1 MFIIMS
7 THKKEVTI
15 LIFAKKA
22 LLQNGWVEN
31 VRICVEHGS
40 ISSITID
47 TKPLPSDASV
57 DTLLPALSNLHSH
70 SFQRAMAGMTEFRAA
85 GRDSFWTWR
94 ELMYRFVNR
103 ITPDQMQAIA
113 ALVFME
119 MQEAG
124 YAAVGEF
131 HYVHH
136 QSGGAPYDDIAEL
149 SNQIYAAAKITGIGL
164 THLPVLYTYGGAGEA
179 PLAAGQLRFGN
190 SVDRYFQLL
199 DCARDRLKQLPIDAR
214 IGMAPHSLRATSPS
228 DLKIALAQ
236 YNAGPVHIH
245 IAEQPKEVTDIQAWL
260 GARPIEW
267 LLHNANVNSNWCLI
281 HATHMTDDETKAM
294 AKSGAVAGLCPITE
308 ANLGDG
314 PFNGPAY
321 LNAGGAFGVG
331 SDSNVN
337 ISLTEELRTLEYSQ
351 RLRDV
356 ARNVL
361 VVSGG
366 SIGSTIYKSAALGGA
381 RALDRNS
388 GEIAMGKL
396 ADLVAI
402 DSTSPALCALTANQ
416 ILDGLVFAAKDN
428 VVTDV
433 WSAGRH
439 SVKEGQHIQRQRI
452 TKNYRAAIAQ
462 LLAST

>member
-1 MFIIMS
+1 
-7 THKKEVTI
+7 
-15 LIFAKKA
+15 LIFAKRA
-22 LLQNGWVEN
+22 LLQSGWAEN
-31 VRICVEHGS
+31 VRVCVEHGS
-40 ISSITID
+40 ISMITIN
-47 TKPLPSDASV
+47 TKPEPSDASV

-94 ELMYRFVNR
+94 ELMYRFLNR
-103 ITPDQMQAIA
+103 ITPDQMQSIA

-119 MQEAG
+119 MQEVG

-136 QSGGAPYDDIAEL
+136 ESGGAPYGDIAEL
-149 SNQIYAAAKITGIGL
+149 SNQIYAAANTTGIGL

-179 PLAAGQLRFGN
+179 PLTTGQLRFGN
-190 SVDRYFQLL
+190 NLDRYFKLL
-199 DCARDRLKQLPIDAR
+199 NRARDGLNHLPADAR
-214 IGMAPHSLRATSPS
+214 IGIAPHSLRATSPK
-228 DLKIALAQ
+228 DLKAVLAQ
-236 YNAGPVHIH
+236 HKTGPIHIH
-245 IAEQPKEVTDIQAWL
+245 VAEQPKEVTDIQAWL
-260 GARPIEW
+260 GARPVEW
-267 LLHNANVNSNWCLI
+267 LLQNADVNSNWCLV
-281 HATHMTDDETKAM
+281 HATHMTNDETTAM
-294 AKSGAVAGLCPITE
+294 AKSGAVTGLCPITE

-314 PFNGPAY
+314 PFNGPTY
-321 LNAGGAFGVG
+321 LSAGGAFGVG

-361 VVSGG
+361 VVGEG
-366 SIGSTIYKSAALGGA
+366 SIGSTIYKGAALGGA
-381 RALDRNS
+381 QALDRNA
-388 GEIAMGKL
+388 GEIATGKL

-402 DSTSPALCALTANQ
+402 DSTYPALCALTSNQ
-416 ILDGLVFAAKDN
+416 LLDGLVFAAKDN

-439 SVKEGQHIQRQRI
+439 SVKGGQHIQRQTI
-452 TKNYRAAIAQ
+452 IKNYRAAIAQ
-462 LLAST
+462 LVASA

>member
-1 MFIIMS
+1 
-7 THKKEVTI
+7 
-15 LIFAKKA
+15 LIFAKRA
-22 LLQNGWVEN
+22 LLQNGWAEN
-31 VRICVEHGS
+31 VRVSVEHGS
-40 ISSITID
+40 ISSIAIN
-47 TKPLPSDASV
+47 TKPLPTDASV

-103 ITPDQMQAIA
+103 ITPEQMQAIA

-149 SNQIYAAAKITGIGL
+149 SNQIYAAAKTTGIGL

-179 PLAAGQLRFGN
+179 PLAKGQLRFNN
-190 SVDRYFQLL
+190 SVERYFQLV
-199 DCARDRLKQLPIDAR
+199 DRARNGLKQLPNDAR

-228 DLKIALAQ
+228 DLKTALAQ
-236 YNAGPVHIH
+236 HKAGPIHIH
-245 IAEQPKEVTDIQAWL
+245 IAEQPKEVADIQTWL
-260 GARPIEW
+260 GARPVEW
-267 LLHNANVNSNWCLI
+267 LLQNADVNSNWCLI
-281 HATHMTDDETKAM
+281 HATHMTDEETIAM

-308 ANLGDG
+308 SNLGDG
-314 PFNGPAY
+314 PFNGPTY

-361 VVSGG
+361 VVGEG
-366 SIGSTIYKSAALGGA
+366 SVGSTIYKGAALGGA
-381 RALDRNS
+381 RALERNA
-388 GEIAMGKL
+388 GEITTGKL

-402 DSTSPALCALTANQ
+402 DSTSSALCALPLDQ
-416 ILDGLVFAAKDN
+416 LLDGLVFAAKDN

-439 SVKEGQHIQRQRI
+439 SVKGGQHIQRQTI

-462 LLAST
+462 LLALA

>member
-1 MFIIMS
+1 M
-7 THKKEVTI
+7 I
-15 LIFAKKA
+15 LIFAKRA
-22 LLQNGWVEN
+22 LLPKGWSEN
-31 VRICVEHGS
+31 VRVCVEHGS
-40 ISSITID
+40 ISEIATN
-47 TKPLPSDASV
+47 TKPMPSDANV

-136 QSGGAPYDDIAEL
+136 QTCGAPYDDIAEL
-149 SNQIYAAAKITGIGL
+149 SNQIYAAAKTTGIGL

-179 PLAAGQLRFGN
+179 PLANGQLRFGN
-190 SVDRYFQLL
+190 SVDQYFQLL
-199 DCARDRLKQLPIDAR
+199 NSAQDGLKYLPNDAR

-228 DLKIALAQ
+228 DLKAALSERKS
-236 YNAGPVHIH
+236 GPIHIH
-245 IAEQPKEVTDIQAWL
+245 IAEQPKEVSDIQAWL
-260 GARPIEW
+260 GARPVEW
-267 LLHNANVNSNWCLI
+267 LLQNTDVNSKWCLI
-281 HATHMTDDETKAM
+281 HATHMTDAETIAL

-314 PFNGPAY
+314 PFNGPTY

-331 SDSNVN
+331 SDSNLN

-356 ARNVL
+356 ARNIL
-361 VVSGG
+361 VVGEG
-366 SIGSTIYKSAALGGA
+366 SVGSTIYNGAAHGGAQALG
-381 RALDRNS
+381 RNA
-388 GEIAMGKL
+388 GEIAVGKL

-402 DSTSPALCALTANQ
+402 NTNCPALCALKPDQ
-416 ILDGLVFAAKDN
+416 LLDGLVFAAKDN

-439 SVKEGQHIQRQRI
+439 SVKHGEHIQRQHI
-452 TKNYRAAIAQ
+452 IKNYCTSIAQ
-462 LLAST
+462 LLASA

>member
-1 MFIIMS
+1 
-7 THKKEVTI
+7 
-15 LIFAKKA
+15 LIFAKRA
-22 LLQNGWVEN
+22 LLQNGWAEN
-31 VRICVEHGS
+31 VRVCVEHGS
-40 ISSITID
+40 ISVITIN
-47 TKPLPSDASV
+47 TKPEPSDASV

-136 QSGGAPYDDIAEL
+136 QSGGAPYNDIAEL
-149 SNQIYAAAKITGIGL
+149 SNQIYAAAQTTGLGL
-164 THLPVLYTYGGAGEA
+164 THLSVLYTYGGAGEA
-179 PLAAGQLRFGN
+179 PLTEGQLRFGN
-190 SVDRYFQLL
+190 TVDRYFKLV
-199 DCARDRLKQLPIDAR
+199 DRAREGLRHLEFDAR
-214 IGMAPHSLRATSPS
+214 LGIAPHSLRATSS
-228 DLKIALAQ
+228 ADLKAALTQ
-236 YNAGPVHIH
+236 HKAGPIHIH
-245 IAEQPKEVTDIQAWL
+245 IAEQLKEVADIQSWL
-260 GARPIEW
+260 ASRPVEW
-267 LLHNANVNSNWCLI
+267 LLQNADVNANWCLI
-281 HATHMTDDETKAM
+281 HATHMTDDETIAM

-314 PFNGPAY
+314 PFNGPTY
-321 LNAGGAFGVG
+321 LNADGAFGVG

-351 RLRDV
+351 RLRDM
-356 ARNVL
+356 ARNVM
-361 VVSGG
+361 VVGEG
-366 SIGSTIYKSAALGGA
+366 SIGATLYKGAALGGA
-381 RALDRNS
+381 QALSRNA
-388 GEIAMGKL
+388 GVIAEGKL

-402 DSTSPALCALTANQ
+402 DSTAPSLCALNSEQ
-416 ILDGLVFAAKDN
+416 LLDGLVFAAKDT

-439 SVKEGQHIQRQRI
+439 SVKDGQHIQRQHI
-452 TKNYRAAIAQ
+452 IKNYRNAITK
-462 LLAST
+462 LLASV

>member
-1 MFIIMS
+1 MS
-7 THKKEVTI
+7 IHKNEKGIV

-22 LLQNGWVEN
+22 LLQTGWTTN
-31 VRICVEHGS
+31 VQIKVEHGL
-40 ISSITID
+40 ISTITPQSTAAKND
-47 TKPLPSDASV
+47 LVV

-70 SFQRAMAGMTEFRAA
+70 SFQRAMAGMTEFRAL

-136 QSGGAPYDDIAEL
+136 QSGGAPYADIAEL
-149 SNQIYAAAKITGIGL
+149 SNQIYAAANTTGIGL
-164 THLPVLYTYGGAGEA
+164 THLPVLYTYGGAGEL
-179 PLAAGQLRFGN
+179 PLSEGQLRFGN
-190 SVDRYFQLL
+190 SVNQFAQLVER
-199 DCARDRLKQLPIDAR
+199 ARDGLKHLPADSR
-214 IGMAPHSLRATSPS
+214 IGIAPHSLRAISPT
-228 DLKIALAQ
+228 DLKAALAQ
-236 YNAGPVHIH
+236 HSAGPIHVH
-245 IAEQPKEVTDIQAWL
+245 IAEQPKEVQDIQSWL
-260 GARPIEW
+260 GARPVEW
-267 LLHNANVNSNWCLI
+267 LLNTANVNSNWCLI
-281 HATHMTDDETKAM
+281 HATHMTEDETIRL

-308 ANLGDG
+308 SNLGDG
-314 PFNGPAY
+314 PFNGPTY
-321 LNAGGAFGVG
+321 LNAGGAFGIG

-337 ISLTEELRTLEYSQ
+337 ITLTEELRTLEYSQ

-361 VVSGG
+361 VVGEGSVGETLYKGAARGG
-366 SIGSTIYKSAALGGA
+366 AQALG
-381 RALDRNS
+381 RNS
-388 GEIAMGKL
+388 GEIAVGHL

-402 DSTSPALCALTANQ
+402 DSSMPALFALKPEQ
-416 ILDGLVFAAKDN
+416 LLDGLVFAAKDN
-428 VVTDV
+428 VITDL

-439 SVKEGQHIQRQRI
+439 SVQNGRHIAREHI
-452 TKNYRAAIAQ
+452 TKNYRTAVAK
-462 LLAST
+462 LLEDA

>member
-1 MFIIMS
+1 
-7 THKKEVTI
+7 
-15 LIFAKKA
+15 LIFTKRA
-22 LLQNGWVEN
+22 LLQKGWSEN
-31 VRICVEHGS
+31 VRVSVEHGL
-40 ISSITID
+40 ISAITED
-47 TKPLPSDASV
+47 TKPLQSDVIV
-57 DTLLPALSNLHSH
+57 DTVLPALSNLHSH

-149 SNQIYAAAKITGIGL
+149 SNQIYAAAKTTGIGL

-190 SVDRYFQLL
+190 SVNHYFQLL
-199 DCARDRLKQLPIDAR
+199 NKAQDGLKYLPNDAR
-214 IGMAPHSLRATSPS
+214 LGIAPHSLRATSPA
-228 DLKIALAQ
+228 DLKAALAQ
-236 YNAGPVHIH
+236 HKSGPIHIH
-245 IAEQPKEVTDIQAWL
+245 IAEQPKEVADIQAWL

-267 LLHNANVNSNWCLI
+267 LLQSADVNANWCLI
-281 HATHMTDDETKAM
+281 HATHMTDDETIAM

-314 PFNGPAY
+314 PFNGPTY

-351 RLRDV
+351 RLRDM
-356 ARNVL
+356 ARNVM
-361 VVSGG
+361 VVGEG
-366 SIGSTIYKSAALGGA
+366 SIGATLYKGAALGGA
-381 RALDRNS
+381 QALGRNA
-388 GEIAMGKL
+388 GVIAEGKL

-402 DSTSPALCALTANQ
+402 DSTAPSLCALNSEQ
-416 ILDGLVFAAKDN
+416 LLDGLVFAAKDN

-439 SVKEGQHIQRQRI
+439 SVKDGQHIQRQAI
-452 TKNYRAAIAQ
+452 TKNYRTAIAQ
-462 LLAST
+462 LLASA